1 MLDTFLQFY
10 VDHQWLAL
18 PLAML
23 SAVGVGIL
31 WMGWL
36 TLMLT
41 AFGQRLWLW
50 GFAILLLPVPASQC
64 FALRHPAMNPWA
76 NRLVMWGLLISLPM
90 LVLTGWWAWVALT
103 QPSPVP

>member
-1 MLDTFLQFY
+1 MLNAFLQFY

-50 GFAILLLPVPASQC
+50 GFAILLLPVPVSQC

-76 NRLVMWGLLISLPM
+76 NRLVMGGLLLSLPM